1 MSDHLQ
7 ALRDEGKVRPQ
18 RHTLGEM
25 LWAGRYIIAATVA
38 WLVAEFAGVFDRRPG
53 DTWTEV
59 TRWLLATHPA
69 TAWAL
74 AAAWAALCVWLVPHF
89 LLTGVD
95 WRWLVWLAAVFGLAA
110 LGTYGLLSAGLLTS
124 P

>member
-1 MSDHLQ
+1 MTIDTSGSNFDTVV
-7 ALRDEGKVRPQ
+7 AVY
-18 RHTLGEM
+18 TL
-25 LWAGRYIIAATVA
+25 
-38 WLVAEFAGVFDRRPG
+38 DG

-95 WRWLVWLAAVFGLAA
+95 WRWLLWLAVVFIAAA
-110 LGTYGLLSAGLLTS
+110 LGTYGLLTAGLLTT